1 QEHLQTISR
10 LTAQLASSPDDRESM
25 QELRRAVH
33 TIKGAAGVVG
43 YRVASR
49 LAHRMEDLL
58 DRLYEG
64 TAALTDDAVRLLA
77 TSYDALDDLIV
88 GSLDADAARTKLG
101 RPFPLYDI
109 THVARARR
117 RAPP

>member
-1 QEHLQTISR
+1 

-43 YRVASR
+43 YRGAAR
-49 LAHRMEDLL
+49 LAHPTEELL

-88 GSLDADAARTKLG
+88 GSLDAAAARTN
-101 RPFPLYDI
+101 
-109 THVARARR
+109 ARR
-117 RAPP
+117 TLALRVLH